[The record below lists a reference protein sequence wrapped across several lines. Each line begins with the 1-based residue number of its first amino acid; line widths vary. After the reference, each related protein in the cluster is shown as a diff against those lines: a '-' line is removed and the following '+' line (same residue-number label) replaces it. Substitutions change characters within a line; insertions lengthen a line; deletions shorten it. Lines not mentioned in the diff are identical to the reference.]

1 MSNAYIYITPTYRTC
16 QGGILKFCQKAKMYS
31 DYARLRDEK
40 GLTDYAVAKNTGV
53 GRSTLSDWKTG
64 KHIPGP
70 DNLKKIADFFN
81 VPVDFLISTG
91 SRTSYPI
98 SDFEYRL
105 ILAYRKA
112 DEIDQNSINRIL
124 SLKSDA
130 RKTNTA

>member
-1 MSNAYIYITPTYRTC
+1 
-16 QGGILKFCQKAKMYS
+16 MYS

-40 GLTDYAVAKNTGV
+40 GLTDYAVAKKIGV

-70 DNLKKIADFFN
+70 DNLKKIANFFN
-81 VPVDFLISTG
+81 VSVDCLIGTG
-91 SRTSYPI
+91 SRAAPSYSI
-98 SDFEYRL
+98 SDFEYQI

-124 SLKSDA
+124 GLKNIEI
-130 RKTNTA
+130 KEITA